1 MRLIKINNEWVN
13 LDAIFSAKIDLKTC
27 CSYMPYVFRGK
38 LIGGDTFSIELS
50 KSEADRISE
59 ILDNMLK
66 EG

>member
-50 KSEADRISE
+50 KSEADKIRE
-59 ILDNMLK
+59 ILDSMLK